1 MRKEV
6 YVDHPTINWVLDH
19 CKILR
24 LGLTDELGTY
34 VVPVNYGYEETA
46 DGHYVLFIHGT
57 RDGKKGQALNAQPLI
72 GFETDGGHEELT
84 YTPPK
89 EGAFG
94 PSFRS
99 VIGHGQVAI
108 VEDPTVKVHA
118 LRTMLHR
125 YVRDIPVAIHPETV
139 AQVPVWRIDVQDI
152 TARVHHPTADWQA
165 ALGIKAPIASGIHYD
180 ASGAVTATDA
190 VDDQT
195 TAVDS
200 VAGASHH
207 A

>member
-1 MRKEV
+1 
-6 YVDHPTINWVLDH
+6 
-19 CKILR
+19 
-24 LGLTDELGTY
+24 
-34 VVPVNYGYEETA
+34 
-46 DGHYVLFIHGT
+46 
-57 RDGKKGQALNAQPLI
+57 
-72 GFETDGGHEELT
+72 
-84 YTPPK
+84 
-89 EGAFG
+89 
-94 PSFRS
+94 
-99 VIGHGQVAI
+99 
-108 VEDPTVKVHA
+108 
-118 LRTMLHR
+118 MLHR

-195 TAVDS
+195 AAVDS

-207 A
+207 ASSARNR